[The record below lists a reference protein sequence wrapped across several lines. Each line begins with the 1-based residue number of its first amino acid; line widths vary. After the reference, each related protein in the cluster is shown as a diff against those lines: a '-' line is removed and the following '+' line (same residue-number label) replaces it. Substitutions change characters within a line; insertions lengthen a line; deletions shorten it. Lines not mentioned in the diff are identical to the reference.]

1 MEVIVGLLIAAAFF
15 IGMIAYYSFSWGY
28 VISVFYGWFV
38 LSAIPTLP
46 HFTVL
51 QFVGFSLFCNAL
63 IRGNS
68 THLKDEYKDEYSKKF
83 SFFGPWLVLLVG
95 YVIHSIWF

>member
-1 MEVIVGLLIAAAFF
+1 MEIIVGLLIAAAIF
-15 IGMIAYYSFSWGY
+15 IGMIAYFAFSWGY

-63 IRGNS
+63 VRSHSNS
-68 THLKDEYKDEYSKKF
+68 IKKEYREDDDRSM
-83 SFFGPWLVLLVG
+83 SFLGPWIVLLFG
-95 YVIHSIWF
+95 YIIHSIWF